1 MGKAAERDAEKERK
15 RQERRERRKLQH
27 KHLFND
33 PTYTES
39 RSRILDD
46 LDDALKEGV
55 YNKQCSEERSH
66 SLYTI
71 YTCVYSV
78 E

>member
-27 KHLFND
+27 KHHLFND

-55 YNKQCSEERSH
+55 YSKQCSEER
-66 SLYTI
+66 
-71 YTCVYSV
+71 CVYIV
-78 E
+78 